1 MEIKE
6 MRVNIT
12 REEMRRVRKMDHRQ
26 LENYLTE
33 IYLQGR
39 EEGFNRKGE
48 TSRLERTLE
57 KVKGIGQ
64 KRKELILELFDMECR
79 METGEIRRKHV

>member
-6 MRVNIT
+6 MRVRIT
-12 REEMRRVRKMDHRQ
+12 REEMRRVRKLDHRQ
-26 LENYLTE
+26 LEDYLTE
-33 IYLQGR
+33 TYLQGR
-39 EEGFNRKGE
+39 EDGFNRKGE
-48 TSRLERTLE
+48 VSKLERILE

-79 METGEIRRKHV
+79 TETGEIRRKHV